1 MTPAQMRCPKR
12 SQTQSDFWWM
22 EPFTTLI
29 REAPGLETR
38 GSTVHYLKGICIVW
52 FGGATS
58 EDDGKGR
65 GGQVQGRHVRTT
77 RQ

>member
-1 MTPAQMRCPKR
+1 MCKLDVLSELRHKV
-12 SQTQSDFWWM
+12 SFLWM
-22 EPFTTLI
+22 ELFTTLI
-29 REAPGLETR
+29 REAPGYRNSRLNR
-38 GSTVHYLKGICIVW
+38 SLFKGNLHRAVR
-52 FGGATS
+52 GATS